1 MSAEQ
6 QVNISADGRRA
17 AAQHDTGLYLH
28 ATGLL
33 SALKRG
39 RAEGDRAS
47 DNIIRSPESPS
58 LLIKLRQSSLSAR
71 RRKVNRREEREDARV
86 TNNIA
91 LMRRDAGLV
100 VVVVEEVGVVGFF
113 LILK

>member
-6 QVNISADGRRA
+6 QVNISAAGRRA
-17 AAQHDTGLYLH
+17 AAQHDTGLYLQ

-39 RAEGDRAS
+39 CAEGDRAS
-47 DNIIRSPESPS
+47 DNIIRPPESPS
-58 LLIKLRQSSLSAR
+58 LLIKLCESSLSMQR
-71 RRKVNRREEREDARV
+71 HKVNRREEREDARV

-91 LMRRDAGLV
+91 LMRRDAGWRWW
-100 VVVVEEVGVVGFF
+100 GRWDSSRF
-113 LILK
+113 